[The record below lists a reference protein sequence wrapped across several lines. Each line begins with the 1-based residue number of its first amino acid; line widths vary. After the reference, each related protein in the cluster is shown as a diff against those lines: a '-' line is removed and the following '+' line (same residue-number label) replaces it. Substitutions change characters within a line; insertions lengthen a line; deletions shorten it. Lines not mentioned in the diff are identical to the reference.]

1 MESLQEL
8 SVLEA
13 NKRLLKELEDM
24 GFPRIQA
31 AKALHCSGN
40 TDIEAAINWIVDH
53 ENEPSIDPMPLIAV
67 NIDIDSPQPTQTT
80 EEMQIKAQE
89 LRNQA
94 RKEKEDE
101 EKRLEREREKERIRA
116 GKEIHEAKRIAEDNE
131 RKRYLAS
138 RKAEKEEEKRAREK
152 VRQKLEADKNERRR
166 MLGLP
171 SVSHTATK
179 LSRPSTDD
187 KKNYVSVASVSKVEQ
202 LRECLRSLKRSHKDD
217 DARVKRAFQTLLVYV
232 GNVAQNPDK
241 EKFRKIRIGN
251 PLFQNRV
258 GRLIGGIEFLELC
271 GFERIEEDKFLFLP
285 RDKVDLAVLNS
296 AGLEI
301 KSAMSNPFFGL
312 LSHA

>member
-67 NIDIDSPQPTQTT
+67 NIDIDSPQPIQTT

-217 DARVKRAFQTLLVYV
+217 DVRVKRAFQTLLVYV

-241 EKFRKIRIGN
+241 EKFRKIRI
-251 PLFQNRV
+251 
-258 GRLIGGIEFLELC
+258 E
-271 GFERIEEDKFLFLP
+271 
-285 RDKVDLAVLNS
+285 
-296 AGLEI
+296 
-301 KSAMSNPFFGL
+301 
-312 LSHA
+312 

>member
-67 NIDIDSPQPTQTT
+67 NIDIDSPQPIQTT

-101 EKRLEREREKERIRA
+101 EKRLEREREK
-116 GKEIHEAKRIAEDNE
+116 
-131 RKRYLAS
+131 
-138 RKAEKEEEKRAREK
+138 
-152 VRQKLEADKNERRR
+152 NERRR

-179 LSRPSTDD
+179 LSSPSTHD

-251 PLFQNRV
+251 PLFQSRV
-258 GRLIGGIEFLELC
+258 GRLRGGVEFLELC

-312 LSHA
+312 LSNP